1 MVKKYSVLIGIVI
14 SSIIAAIAVAVYP
27 GGSRVDQY
35 SIGFSWAHNFI
46 SNLFAAKALNGA
58 ENASRVW
65 ASLAMVLFPISYAI
79 FFIHM
84 AKKIPD
90 KIAGFI
96 LKYAGLANI
105 LFTFLTII
113 PPLHDSMLI
122 VSTTLF
128 WTGII
133 VITAIIL
140 KTKLRFFKFL
150 CVTAVLVFYYGVYL
164 WGTSNWELLP
174 GIQKVN
180 FIVPT
185 LLILGLEYFT
195 KKEDF
200 AHIKTGKAK
209 A

>member
-1 MVKKYSVLIGIVI
+1 MIKKYSVLIGIII
-14 SSIIAAIAVAVYP
+14 SSIIAAIAVSVYP
-27 GGSRVDQY
+27 GGSRVDQD

-58 ENASRVW
+58 ENTSRVW
-65 ASLAMVLFPISYAI
+65 ACLAMVLFPVSYAI
-79 FFIHM
+79 FFINM

-90 KIAGFI
+90 KIAGYI
-96 LKYAGLANI
+96 LKYVGLANI
-105 LFTFLTII
+105 LFTFLTVI
-113 PPLHDSMLI
+113 PSLHDSMLI

-133 VITAIIL
+133 VTTAIIL
-140 KTKLRFFKFL
+140 KTKLSLFKFL
-150 CVTAVLVFYYGVYL
+150 CVISVLVFYYGVYL

-180 FIVPT
+180 FIAPT

-195 KKEDF
+195 KAEDF
-200 AHIKTGKAK
+200 AHIKTRKAK